1 MTKNLK
7 RYFSFF
13 GILIA
18 TVSLKMDS
26 LLNSLKYLINVNIPK
41 IMKILH
47 ISQLKPI
54 KLYSTNKTENHRGNL
69 NAK

>member
-26 LLNSLKYLINVNIPK
+26 LLNSLKYLINVDIPK

-54 KLYSTNKTENHRGNL
+54 KLYSTNKTEKHQGNF